1 MRPPLARLPIRWR
14 LTILFAAVMALVLAG
29 AGTATVLQFRDAVN
43 EGDPTGVLQQHANAI
58 VADLIREL
66 LIVLPLVLL
75 VAVLAA
81 YTLSGAALRP
91 VEAMRSRAATID
103 ADQPEHHLPVPDT
116 GDEIARLGRTL
127 NAMLTRLHTALT
139 RERQFI
145 ADASHELRTP
155 LSLLT
160 TELELALRRP
170 RSHDELTKALHSALD
185 ETQRLSR
192 LAEDLLTLSRTDRQ
206 QAGPSSTVVELG
218 PVLEAV
224 ADRFRPALEHQHR
237 HVTVEAPAGLTAL
250 ANADH
255 LDRALANLV
264 DNALRHAT
272 GDIHLTAART
282 NGHVEVHVLDH
293 GPGLPNDFLP
303 YAFDRFSR
311 PDTARTRP
319 GSGLGL
325 AITAALI
332 NANGGHTQ
340 LTNHS
345 DTGADA
351 SITLPTPH
359 DQRPHR

>member
-1 MRPPLARLPIRWR
+1 M
-14 LTILFAAVMALVLAG
+14 
-29 AGTATVLQFRDAVN
+29 
-43 EGDPTGVLQQHANAI
+43 
-58 VADLIREL
+58 
-66 LIVLPLVLL
+66 
-75 VAVLAA
+75 
-81 YTLSGAALRP
+81 
-91 VEAMRSRAATID
+91 
-103 ADQPEHHLPVPDT
+103 
-116 GDEIARLGRTL
+116 
-127 NAMLTRLHTALT
+127 
-139 RERQFI
+139 
-145 ADASHELRTP
+145 
-155 LSLLT
+155 
-160 TELELALRRP
+160 
-170 RSHDELTKALHSALD
+170 
-185 ETQRLSR
+185 
-192 LAEDLLTLSRTDRQ
+192 
-206 QAGPSSTVVELG
+206 
-218 PVLEAV
+218 LEAV